1 MWHGDHHYGS
11 GDNQWSAFNHEA
23 IVSCTPQKLSDR
35 NPGTDPT
42 RVRLL
47 CPNTCG
53 MAIIITE
60 VAIISGLLLIM
71 KRLSP
76 VRLKNSLHST
86 KEPNEKTAVLL
97 RRLDANRRSIER
109 TDTSD
114 VDGQIGI
121 NHVDAATGCC

>member
-76 VRLKNSLHST
+76 VRLKNS
-86 KEPNEKTAVLL
+86 
-97 RRLDANRRSIER
+97 
-109 TDTSD
+109 
-114 VDGQIGI
+114 QIGI
-121 NHVDAATGCC
+121 LARTRQGLGCFAQTHVAWRSSLRKWR